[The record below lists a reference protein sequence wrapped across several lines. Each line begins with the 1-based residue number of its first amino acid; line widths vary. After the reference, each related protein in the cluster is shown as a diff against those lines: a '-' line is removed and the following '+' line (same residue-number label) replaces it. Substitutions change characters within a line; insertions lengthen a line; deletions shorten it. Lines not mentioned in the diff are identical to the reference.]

1 MRYTPSYRNNL
12 FRAYECSESNKI
24 NNNIHC
30 TINCQL
36 SLDVSL
42 LLSVRAAKAGQS
54 IVLRLNYV
62 NVHVWPINE
71 ADNIYN
77 NLHCTINCQRLQEEI
92 SSLPNQKL
100 DSHNTIF
107 SYIKVP

>member
-1 MRYTPSYRNNL
+1 MFDKWLYLWPMSAVNL
-12 FRAYECSESNKI
+12 I
-24 NNNIHC
+24 NLTTTFIAQSTVNYHY
-30 TINCQL
+30 
-36 SLDVSL
+36 VSL
-42 LLSVRAAKAGQS
+42 LLSVMAAKTGPS

-62 NVHVWPINE
+62 HVWPINE
-71 ADNIYN
+71 SDKIYN
-77 NLHCTINCQRLQEEI
+77 NVHCTINYQRLQEEI

>member
-1 MRYTPSYRNNL
+1 MSAVNL
-12 FRAYECSESNKI
+12 IKLTTTFIAQSTVNY
-24 NNNIHC
+24 HY
-30 TINCQL
+30 
-36 SLDVSL
+36 VSL
-42 LLSVRAAKAGQS
+42 LLSVRATKTGPS

-71 ADNIYN
+71 SEFFYN
-77 NLHCTINCQRLQEEI
+77 NFHCTINCQRLQEEI

-107 SYIKVP
+107 SYIKLP

>member
-1 MRYTPSYRNNL
+1 MFDKYLYLGPMGAVNL
-12 FRAYECSESNKI
+12 IKLTTTFIAQSTVNY
-24 NNNIHC
+24 HY
-30 TINCQL
+30 
-36 SLDVSL
+36 VSL
-42 LLSVRAAKAGQS
+42 LLSVRAAKTGPS

-71 ADNIYN
+71 SDKIYN
-77 NLHCTINCQRLQEEI
+77 NVHCTINCQRLQEEI